1 MTEEELPGNAMFQS
15 HVTKF
20 MQIVD
25 IIVENLEVEKDE
37 VEKILLMLGAKHAT
51 YSGFKDE
58 YFHVYT
64 KCMLEVWESVIGEEF
79 IQEVKDSWLAVFSY
93 ITRYMREGYALYVQE
108 QTEPSTKEVE
118 QLYSSQR
125 SQELHLQ
132 T

>member
-1 MTEEELPGNAMFQS
+1 MTEEDLPGNTMFQG

-20 MQIVD
+20 MQLVD
-25 IIVENLEVEKDE
+25 VIVENLDVQKDE

-51 YSGFKDE
+51 YNGFKDD
-58 YFHVYT
+58 YFQVYT

-79 IQEVKDSWLAVFSY
+79 IPEVKESWLAVFSY

-108 QTEPSTKEVE
+108 QSECSVTETNQK
-118 QLYSSQR
+118 YSSR
-125 SQELHLQ
+125 NNHELHIQ